1 MIRFIWTLS
10 ALLAL
15 VSFAGEAF
23 AKVDSGEKQEQITS
37 PEDDPISGK
46 GKGEK
51 SDGKEDEE
59 SVRRDM
65 EFAGFSPK
73 GEVNTGTYQEKYL
86 QMANSY
92 PTITPDDGDN
102 DGIMDLMP
110 NQAPLM
116 VGTCENGICLQS
128 GE

>member
-102 DGIMDLMP
+102 DGK
-110 NQAPLM
+110 
-116 VGTCENGICLQS
+116 GSGKNG
-128 GE
+128 G